1 MTMTKM
7 VWGNGSVAMLT
18 DVVVTMAESPGVM
31 MMMRMMM
38 MMMMLMTMV
47 MVVVVRPL
55 MV

>member
-1 MTMTKM
+1 MTKM

-38 MMMMLMTMV
+38 MMLMTMV
-47 MVVVVRPL
+47 MEVVVRPL

>member
-38 MMMMLMTMV
+38 MMMLMTMV

>member
-38 MMMMLMTMV
+38 MMLMTMV